1 MGGLIAV
8 LQGRGFSPVALT
20 PERTQIQYVRRTYP
34 DVPAIHAKF
43 EELAGS
49 EHADHAGRYG
59 TVITSESLQYLKLDQ
74 SLPLIASLLKP
85 GGRWIACDCF
95 QISGAAPSARESGTF
110 SAGLTATKGRLNKT
124 GHDWDTFRRAVD
136 RAGWYIAYER
146 DITPNVLPTLRC
158 LYMSGL
164 RFGLPAFQ
172 FAVDKLRRKQPGI
185 HYMLAEVMEELHAVL
200 VDNLEI
206 VNPNTFAEQSK
217 YVLMVMVSPNPKII
231 AESKAP

>member
-1 MGGLIAV
+1 
-8 LQGRGFSPVALT
+8 
-20 PERTQIQYVRRTYP
+20 
-34 DVPAIHAKF
+34 
-43 EELAGS
+43 
-49 EHADHAGRYG
+49 
-59 TVITSESLQYLKLDQ
+59 
-74 SLPLIASLLKP
+74 
-85 GGRWIACDCF
+85 
-95 QISGAAPSARESGTF
+95 
-110 SAGLTATKGRLNKT
+110 
-124 GHDWDTFRRAVD
+124 
-136 RAGWYIAYER
+136 
-146 DITPNVLPTLRC
+146 
-158 LYMSGL
+158 MSGL